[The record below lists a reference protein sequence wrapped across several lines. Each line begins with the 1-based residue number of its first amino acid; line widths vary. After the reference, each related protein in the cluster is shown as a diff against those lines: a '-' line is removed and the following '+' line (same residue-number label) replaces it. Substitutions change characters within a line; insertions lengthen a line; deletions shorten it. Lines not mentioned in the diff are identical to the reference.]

1 MSQYW
6 SKVVHGLTPYVPGEQ
21 PKMDNMIKLNAN
33 ENPYPPSPHALA
45 AIQQAANGNL
55 GLYPDTD
62 ASHLK
67 DVIANYYS
75 NYAIEPQQVFVGNS
89 SDEVLAHTF
98 LGLLKHDLPALF
110 PDITYGFYPS
120 FCALYDIAY
129 QLVALREDFS
139 LCVDEYL
146 QANGGIIFPN
156 PNATTGRLL
165 PLGEIERLLI
175 ATPDSICVV
184 DEAYVDF
191 GGISAIS
198 LINKYPHLLVIQTL
212 SKARSLAG
220 LRVGFAIGHHDLITA
235 LERVKNSFNPFPLDS
250 LAMAGAIASFED
262 VAYFKQTCSAVIAS
276 RQQLVASLEKM
287 GFEVVPS
294 SANFILVR
302 HPQHDARQ
310 LQAYLR
316 SKAIIVRHFNQAR
329 IDQYLRITIGTD
341 DQCRQL
347 VHALSSFLSKED

>member
-33 ENPYPPSPHALA
+33 ENPYPPSPRVLA
-45 AIQQAANGNL
+45 AIRQAANGDL
-55 GLYPDTD
+55 GLYPDAD
-62 ASHLK
+62 ASQLK
-67 DVIANYYS
+67 DVIADF
-75 NYAIEPQQVFVGNS
+75 YAVTPQQVFVGNS

-98 LGLLKHDLPALF
+98 LGLLKHDLPILF
-110 PDITYGFYPS
+110 PDITYGFYPT

-139 LCVDEYL
+139 LCVDDYL

-165 PLGEIERLLI
+165 ALDEIERLLI
-175 ATPDSICVV
+175 ATPDSVCVV

-191 GGISAIS
+191 GGISAIT
-198 LINKYPHLLVIQTL
+198 LVNKHANLLVIQTL

-220 LRVGFAIGHHDLITA
+220 LRVGFAIGNIDLIAA
-235 LERVKNSFNPFPLDS
+235 LERVKNSFNPFPLDR

-262 VAYFKQTCSAVIAS
+262 VTYFKKTCAAIIAS
-276 RQQLVASLEKM
+276 REELVTSLEQM

-294 SANFILVR
+294 SANFVLIK
-302 HPQHDARQ
+302 HPLHDARQ

-329 IDQYLRITIGTD
+329 IAQHLRITIGTD
-341 DQCRQL
+341 DQCQQL
-347 VHALSSFLSKED
+347 VHALSSFLMTEY

>member
-1 MSQYW
+1 M
-6 SKVVHGLTPYVPGEQ
+6 
-21 PKMDNMIKLNAN
+21 
-33 ENPYPPSPHALA
+33 
-45 AIQQAANGNL
+45 
-55 GLYPDTD
+55 
-62 ASHLK
+62 
-67 DVIANYYS
+67 
-75 NYAIEPQQVFVGNS
+75 
-89 SDEVLAHTF
+89 
-98 LGLLKHDLPALF
+98 
-110 PDITYGFYPS
+110 
-120 FCALYDIAY
+120 
-129 QLVALREDFS
+129 
-139 LCVDEYL
+139 
-146 QANGGIIFPN
+146 
-156 PNATTGRLL
+156 
-165 PLGEIERLLI
+165 
-175 ATPDSICVV
+175 
-184 DEAYVDF
+184 
-191 GGISAIS
+191 
-198 LINKYPHLLVIQTL
+198 IQTL

-220 LRVGFAIGHHDLITA
+220 LRVGFAVGHIDLITA
-235 LERVKNSFNPFPLDS
+235 LERVKNSFNPFPLDR

-262 VAYFKQTCSAVIAS
+262 VAYFKQTCAAVIAS